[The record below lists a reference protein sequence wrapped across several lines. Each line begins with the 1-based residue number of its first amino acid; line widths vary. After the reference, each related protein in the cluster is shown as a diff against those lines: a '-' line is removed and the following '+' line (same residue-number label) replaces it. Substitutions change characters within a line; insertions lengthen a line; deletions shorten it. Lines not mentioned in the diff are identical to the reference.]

1 MKFRTEHDCL
11 GELQV
16 REDVYWG
23 IQTERAISNF
33 QVSGRTLGE
42 LPIFIH
48 SIALIKKAAA
58 LANRDIGQ
66 VEPGVADA
74 ICRAVDEIIA
84 GKFPESF
91 PVDVLQGGGYT
102 SANMNVN
109 EVIANRANELL
120 TGHTGYDAVH
130 PNTHVNMGQS
140 TNDVIPAAMCLACH
154 TYLKQL
160 IDRVIHLETALAKKV
175 VEFAHI
181 VKVSRTCIQDAVP
194 ITLGQEFSGY
204 LAFVR
209 RQRAN
214 LQAVMESCTELP
226 LGATA
231 VGTGLGA
238 FEGYSTKV
246 YEHLA
251 RLSGVKVR
259 MNSNLFDGLQNT
271 DAYLHVSG
279 ALRALATGL
288 GKFATDLRIMSSG
301 PRAGFNEIELPA
313 VQPGSS
319 IMPGKINPVM
329 PELINQV
336 CYQVCGNDL
345 AVTMAVEGGEL
356 DLNVWEPLIVKCL
369 SESFQLLT
377 RSLAVFTD
385 LCVDGIKAN
394 EAVCRKN
401 ADHCLAISTVVAALF
416 GYEEGVRVAQE
427 AYRTGEPVKEVAVRF
442 GLLSAEEAETLMN
455 PLMLTDPAKSS
466 QILALRR
473 AKAAK
478 G

>member
-1 MKFRTEHDCL
+1 MQFRVEHDCL

-16 REDVYWG
+16 PENLYWG
-23 IQTERAISNF
+23 IQTERAKNNF
-33 QVSGRTLGE
+33 QISGRTIDE
-42 LPIFIH
+42 LPTFVH

-66 VEPGVADA
+66 LDKRIAEA
-74 ICRAVDEIIA
+74 ICRAADEIVA
-84 GKFPESF
+84 DKFRGAF
-91 PVDVLQGGGYT
+91 PLDVFQGGGYT

-109 EVIANRANELL
+109 EVIAHRANELL
-120 TGHTGYDAVH
+120 TGHKGYDAVH

-140 TNDVIPAAMCLACH
+140 TNDVIPAAMSLACH
-154 TYLKQL
+154 WYLKEL
-160 IDRVIHLETALAKKV
+160 IGSVTHLEKILAKKV
-175 VEFAHI
+175 LEFANV

-204 LAFVR
+204 LSFVR
-209 RQRAN
+209 RQITN
-214 LQAVMESCTELP
+214 LQTLMDSCAELP

-238 FEGYSTKV
+238 FEGYAIKV

-251 RLSGVKVR
+251 SLTGIKVR
-259 MNSNLFDGLQNT
+259 MNPNLFDGLQNT
-271 DAYLHVSG
+271 DAYLQISSG
-279 ALRALATGL
+279 LRTLATGL

-329 PELINQV
+329 PEMMNQV
-336 CYQVCGNDL
+336 CYQVCGNDF
-345 AVTMAVEGGEL
+345 AITMAVEGGEL
-356 DLNVWEPLIVKCL
+356 DLNVWEPVLVKCL
-369 SESFQLLT
+369 SESCTLLT
-377 RSLAVFTD
+377 RSIPIFTN
-385 LCVDGIKAN
+385 LCVAGIKAN

-401 ADHCLAISTVVAALF
+401 ADHCLAISTVVSALF
-416 GYEEGVRVAQE
+416 GYEEGVKVAQE
-427 AYRTGEPVKEVAVRF
+427 AYRTGATVKEVAVKF
-442 GLLSAEEAETLMN
+442 GLLSAEEAETLLN
-455 PLMLTDPAKSS
+455 PLMLTDQTKSS

-473 AKAAK
+473 AKTAK